1 MGFGFTFTAGKK
13 DLQENDLI
21 KIVGELAQKRG
32 YQFSWQQNA
41 GFVELCRNGRLFLQ
55 KKEDAVLGDC
65 QTNVVGAGFHAAAID
80 FVDEMVEK
88 AHLLL
93 HMEDET
99 NYYAERDFAKLRGEH
114 YYHWLHCLM
123 DLLKEEKEYTQ
134 MRICWPVDGYA
145 PEERENTI
153 ITPMGYYD
161 IPALLEWV
169 QKDTVY
175 PFGAEFFIWD
185 SREQDARFS
194 RNSALS
200 LMWEECYFM
209 PSARSEADCEINGR
223 IIGLLEAAAAQDP
236 NLPFPKKDYL
246 LLCSLHGSQPID
258 ISKLPDYTLFSDI
271 GYRKGK
277 VVYQLGNLSLKIEG
291 SFLNSY
297 DEAKE
302 AEIFYD
308 DLDKNW
314 HTIQISAFRYDE
326 QPVFHEQLLQDEN
339 AAERFSFPIDG
350 GMCQAVLLQKQTD
363 QYGSFWQLVA
373 QVLSDKQMTW
383 FIIAYEQEKEKSWAC
398 EFLQSLKVVKENE
411 ETV

>member
-1 MGFGFTFTAGKK
+1 MC
-13 DLQENDLI
+13 I
-21 KIVGELAQKRG
+21 
-32 YQFSWQQNA
+32 
-41 GFVELCRNGRLFLQ
+41 
-55 KKEDAVLGDC
+55 
-65 QTNVVGAGFHAAAID
+65 
-80 FVDEMVEK
+80 
-88 AHLLL
+88 
-93 HMEDET
+93 
-99 NYYAERDFAKLRGEH
+99 RDR
-114 YYHWLHCLM
+114 
-123 DLLKEEKEYTQ
+123 
-134 MRICWPVDGYA
+134 
-145 PEERENTI
+145 
-153 ITPMGYYD
+153 
-161 IPALLEWV
+161 
-169 QKDTVY
+169 VY